1 MGYNLFGSDGTQVSL
16 AVVAYDYFR
25 ETAGVEMRSVFN
37 AFVAAVLAATT
48 GLGIGSAYAQQ
59 KPTRLLI
66 FAAGGP
72 VDFVGRILAAKLSP
86 LLGSPVV
93 IEPRPGANGVIAAQA
108 VANAEPDGTTL
119 LLTSSGLF
127 TITPTLTKDLP
138 YDTDRDFIAIS
149 RIVVNATACVVSVA
163 LPANNVRE
171 FVELANSRKEP
182 LIFGSPGIGNIGH
195 LWIEQ
200 FKAATKLNITHVPYK
215 GIAPVLIDVLGG
227 RVTGTFGDMPAFL
240 SHIKAGK
247 LKALGL
253 VGTKRNSAA
262 PDIPTIFEQ
271 GFPGVDALSWY
282 GVLAPVKTPPA
293 VVAKIAEALAR
304 SLADPDLKEKLAASG
319 VESAWSTAD
328 ELRQVIQND
337 RARLAKIIIERK
349 IVAE

>member
-1 MGYNLFGSDGTQVSL
+1 
-16 AVVAYDYFR
+16 
-25 ETAGVEMRSVFN
+25 MRRFCN
-37 AFVAAVLAATT
+37 AFAAAVLAVTL
-48 GLGIGSAYAQQ
+48 GLGISSAHAQQ

-86 LLGSPVV
+86 LLGTLVV
-93 IEPRPGANGVIAAQA
+93 VEPRPGANGVIAAQA

-119 LLTSSGLF
+119 LLSSSGLF
-127 TITPTLTKDLP
+127 TITPTLTRELP
-138 YDTDRDFIAIS
+138 YDTDRDFVPVS
-149 RIVVNATACVVSVA
+149 RIVVNATAFVVGAS

-171 FVELANSRKEP
+171 FVEFANSRKEP
-182 LIFGSPGIGNIGH
+182 LAFGSPGIGNIGH
-195 LWIEQ
+195 LWIET

-227 RVTGTFGDMPAFL
+227 RVAGTFADMPAL
-240 SHIKAGK
+240 LPHIKSGK
-247 LKALGL
+247 MKALGL

-262 PDIPTIFEQ
+262 PDIPTIYEQ

-282 GVLAPVKTPPA
+282 GVLAPAKTPPA

-304 SLADPDLKEKLAASG
+304 ALADPDLKERLAASG
-319 VESAWSTAD
+319 VESAWSTAE
-328 ELRQVIQND
+328 ELKQIIQND
-337 RARLAKIIIERK
+337 RARLAKIIVEQK

>member
-1 MGYNLFGSDGTQVSL
+1 M
-16 AVVAYDYFR
+16 
-25 ETAGVEMRSVFN
+25 EMKRFFN
-37 AFVAAVLAATT
+37 AFAAAVLAVTM
-48 GLGIGSAYAQQ
+48 GLGTSSAYAQQ

-108 VANAEPDGTTL
+108 VANAEPDGATL

-127 TITPTLTKDLP
+127 TITPTLTRDLP
-138 YDTDRDFIAIS
+138 YDTDRDFTPVA
-149 RIVVNATACVVSVA
+149 RIVVNATACVVAVS

-171 FVELANSRKEP
+171 FVEFANSRKEP
-182 LIFGSPGIGNIGH
+182 LVFGSPGIGNIGH
-195 LWIEQ
+195 LWIET
-200 FKAATKLNITHVPYK
+200 FKTATKLNLTHVPYK
-215 GIAPVLIDVLGG
+215 GIAPVLIDVIGG
-227 RVTGTFGDMPAFL
+227 RVAGAFGDMPAL
-240 SHIKAGK
+240 LPHIKGGK

-262 PDIPTIFEQ
+262 PDIPTIHEQ

-282 GVLAPVKTPPA
+282 GVLAPAKTPPA
-293 VVAKIAEALAR
+293 VVAKTADALAR
-304 SLADPDLKEKLAASG
+304 ALADPDLKERLAASG

-328 ELRQVIQND
+328 ELKQVIQND
-337 RARLAKIIIERK
+337 RARLAKIIIEQK

>member
-1 MGYNLFGSDGTQVSL
+1 
-16 AVVAYDYFR
+16 
-25 ETAGVEMRSVFN
+25 MRRFCN
-37 AFVAAVLAATT
+37 AFAAAVLAVTL
-48 GLGIGSAYAQQ
+48 GLGISSAHAQQ

-86 LLGSPVV
+86 LLGTPVV

-119 LLTSSGLF
+119 LLSSSGLF
-127 TITPTLTKDLP
+127 TITPTLTRELP
-138 YDTDRDFIAIS
+138 YDTDRDFVPVS
-149 RIVVNATACVVSVA
+149 RIVVNATAFVVGAS

-171 FVELANSRKEP
+171 FVEFANSRKEP
-182 LIFGSPGIGNIGH
+182 LAFGSPGIGNIGH
-195 LWIEQ
+195 LWIET
-200 FKAATKLNITHVPYK
+200 FKAATKLHITHVPYK

-227 RVTGTFGDMPAFL
+227 RVAGTFADMPAL
-240 SHIKAGK
+240 LPHIKSGK
-247 LKALGL
+247 MKALGL

-262 PDIPTIFEQ
+262 PDIPTIYEQ

-282 GVLAPVKTPPA
+282 GVLAPAKTPPA

-304 SLADPDLKEKLAASG
+304 ALADPDLKERLAASG
-319 VESAWSTAD
+319 VESAWSTAE
-328 ELRQVIQND
+328 ELKQIIQND
-337 RARLAKIIIERK
+337 RARLAKIIVEQK

>member
-1 MGYNLFGSDGTQVSL
+1 MSRFSIALTSVIL
-16 AVVAYDYFR
+16 AVTVGF
-25 ETAGVEMRSVFN
+25 GVS
-37 AFVAAVLAATT
+37 
-48 GLGIGSAYAQQ
+48 SAHAQQ

-86 LLGSPVV
+86 LLGTPVV

-119 LLTSSGLF
+119 LLSSSGLF
-127 TITPTLTKDLP
+127 TITPTLTRDLP
-138 YDTDRDFIAIS
+138 YDTDRDFVPVS
-149 RIVVNATACVVSVA
+149 RIVVNATAFVVGAS
-163 LPANNVRE
+163 LPVNNVRE
-171 FVELANSRKEP
+171 FVEFANSRKEP
-182 LIFGSPGIGNIGH
+182 LAFGSPGIGNIGH
-195 LWIEQ
+195 LWIET

-227 RVTGTFGDMPAFL
+227 RVAGTFADMPAL
-240 SHIKAGK
+240 LPHIKSGK
-247 LKALGL
+247 MKALGL

-262 PDIPTIFEQ
+262 PDIPTIYEQ

-282 GVLAPVKTPPA
+282 GVLAPAKTPPA

-304 SLADPDLKEKLAASG
+304 ALADPDLKERLAASG
-319 VESAWSTAD
+319 VESAWSTAE
-328 ELRQVIQND
+328 ELKQLIQND
-337 RARLAKIIIERK
+337 RARLAKIIVEQK

>member
-1 MGYNLFGSDGTQVSL
+1 VSP
-16 AVVAYDYFR
+16 AFVAYDFFL
-25 ETAGVEMRSVFN
+25 ETAGLEMRRFCN
-37 AFVAAVLAATT
+37 AFAAAVLAVTL
-48 GLGIGSAYAQQ
+48 GLGISSAHAQQ

-86 LLGSPVV
+86 LLGTPVV

-119 LLTSSGLF
+119 LLSSSGLF
-127 TITPTLTKDLP
+127 TITPTLTRELP
-138 YDTDRDFIAIS
+138 YDTDRDFVPVS
-149 RIVVNATACVVSVA
+149 RIVVNATAFVVGAS

-171 FVELANSRKEP
+171 FVEFANSRKEP
-182 LIFGSPGIGNIGH
+182 LAFGSPGIGNIGH
-195 LWIEQ
+195 LWIET
-200 FKAATKLNITHVPYK
+200 FKAATKLHITHVPYK

-227 RVTGTFGDMPAFL
+227 RVAGTFADMPAL
-240 SHIKAGK
+240 LPHIKSGK
-247 LKALGL
+247 MKALGL

-262 PDIPTIFEQ
+262 PDIPTIYEQ

-282 GVLAPVKTPPA
+282 GVLAPAKTPPA

-304 SLADPDLKEKLAASG
+304 ALADPDLKERLAASG
-319 VESAWSTAD
+319 VESAWSTAE
-328 ELRQVIQND
+328 ELKQLIQND
-337 RARLAKIIIERK
+337 RARLAKIIVEQK

>member
-1 MGYNLFGSDGTQVSL
+1 
-16 AVVAYDYFR
+16 
-25 ETAGVEMRSVFN
+25 MRRFCN
-37 AFVAAVLAATT
+37 AFAAAVLAVTL
-48 GLGIGSAYAQQ
+48 GLGIGSAHAQQ

-86 LLGSPVV
+86 LLGTPVV

-119 LLTSSGLF
+119 LLSSSGLF
-127 TITPTLTKDLP
+127 TITPTLTRDLP
-138 YDTDRDFIAIS
+138 YDTDRDFVPVS
-149 RIVVNATACVVSVA
+149 RIVVNATAFVVGAS
-163 LPANNVRE
+163 LPVNNVRE
-171 FVELANSRKEP
+171 FVEFANSREEP
-182 LIFGSPGIGNIGH
+182 LAFGSPGIGNIGH
-195 LWIEQ
+195 LWIET

-227 RVTGTFGDMPAFL
+227 RVAGTFADMPAL
-240 SHIKAGK
+240 LPHIKSGK
-247 LKALGL
+247 MKALGL

-262 PDIPTIFEQ
+262 PDIPTIYEQ

-282 GVLAPVKTPPA
+282 GVLAPATTPPA

-304 SLADPDLKEKLAASG
+304 ALADPDLKERLAASG
-319 VESAWSTAD
+319 VESAWSTAE
-328 ELRQVIQND
+328 ELKQIIQND
-337 RARLAKIIIERK
+337 RARLAKIIVEQK

>member
-1 MGYNLFGSDGTQVSL
+1 MKRLFDVI
-16 AVVAYDYFR
+16 AV
-25 ETAGVEMRSVFN
+25 
-37 AFVAAVLAATT
+37 AVLAVTT

-72 VDFVGRILAAKLSP
+72 VDFVGRVLAAKLSP
-86 LLGSPVV
+86 LLGSAVV
-93 IEPRPGANGVIAAQA
+93 VEARPGANGVIAAQA
-108 VANAEPDGTTL
+108 VVNSEPDGTTL

-127 TITPTLTKDLP
+127 TITPTLTRDLP
-138 YDTDRDFIAIS
+138 YDTDRDFVPVS
-149 RIVVNATACVVSVA
+149 RIVVNATACVVSVS

-171 FVELANSRKEP
+171 FVDYANSRKEP
-182 LIFGSPGIGNIGH
+182 LAFGSPGIGNIGH

-200 FKAATKLNITHVPYK
+200 FKAATRLNLTHVPYK

-227 RVTGTFGDMPAFL
+227 RIAAGFGDMPALL

-253 VGTKRNSAA
+253 VGNRRNSAA
-262 PDIPTIFEQ
+262 PDIPTIHEQ

-282 GVLAPVKTPPA
+282 AVLAPVKTPPA
-293 VVAKIAEALAR
+293 VIAKISEALAR
-304 SLADPDLKEKLAASG
+304 ALADPELKERLAASG
-319 VESAWSTAD
+319 VESAWSTAE

-337 RARLAKIIIERK
+337 RARLAKIIVERK

>member
-1 MGYNLFGSDGTQVSL
+1 MSRLSSALT
-16 AVVAYDYFR
+16 
-25 ETAGVEMRSVFN
+25 
-37 AFVAAVLAATT
+37 AAVLAATM
-48 GLGIGSAYAQQ
+48 GFGISAACAQQ

-72 VDFVGRILAAKLSP
+72 VDFVGRVLAAKLSP

-93 IEPRPGANGVIAAQA
+93 VEPRPGANGVIAAQA

-138 YDTDRDFIAIS
+138 YDTDRDFAPVA
-149 RIVVNATACVVSVA
+149 RIVVNATACVVSVS

-171 FVELANSRKEP
+171 FVAYANSQKE
-182 LIFGSPGIGNIGH
+182 LLAFGSPGIGNIGH

-200 FKAATKLNITHVPYK
+200 FKAATKLNLTHVPYK
-215 GIAPVLIDVLGG
+215 GIAPVLIDILGG
-227 RVTGTFGDMPAFL
+227 RVAAGFGDMPALL

-253 VGTKRNSAA
+253 VGNKRNSAA
-262 PDIPTIFEQ
+262 PDIPTIDEQ
-271 GFPGVDALSWY
+271 GYPGVDALSWY

-293 VVAKIAEALAR
+293 VVAKLAEALAR
-304 SLADPDLKEKLAASG
+304 ALADPELKERLAASG

-328 ELRQVIQND
+328 ELRQVIQSD
-337 RARLAKIIIERK
+337 RARLAKIIVERK

>member
-1 MGYNLFGSDGTQVSL
+1 
-16 AVVAYDYFR
+16 
-25 ETAGVEMRSVFN
+25 MRRFCN
-37 AFVAAVLAATT
+37 AFAAAVLAVTL
-48 GLGIGSAYAQQ
+48 GLGISSAHAQQ

-86 LLGSPVV
+86 LLGTPVV

-119 LLTSSGLF
+119 LLSSSGLF
-127 TITPTLTKDLP
+127 TITPTLTRDLP
-138 YDTDRDFIAIS
+138 YDTDRDFVPVS
-149 RIVVNATACVVSVA
+149 RIVVNATAFVVGAS
-163 LPANNVRE
+163 LPVNNVRE
-171 FVELANSRKEP
+171 FVEFANSRKEP
-182 LIFGSPGIGNIGH
+182 LAFGSPGIGNIGH
-195 LWIEQ
+195 LWIET

-227 RVTGTFGDMPAFL
+227 RVAGTFADMPAL
-240 SHIKAGK
+240 LPHIKSGK
-247 LKALGL
+247 MKALGL

-262 PDIPTIFEQ
+262 PDIPTIYEQ

-282 GVLAPVKTPPA
+282 GVLAPAKTPPA

-304 SLADPDLKEKLAASG
+304 ALADPDLKERLAASG
-319 VESAWSTAD
+319 VESAWSTAE
-328 ELRQVIQND
+328 ELKQLIQND
-337 RARLAKIIIERK
+337 RARLAKIIVEQK

>member
-1 MGYNLFGSDGTQVSL
+1 
-16 AVVAYDYFR
+16 
-25 ETAGVEMRSVFN
+25 MRKFFN
-37 AFVAAVLAATT
+37 ALASAVLAVAI
-48 GLGIGSAYAQQ
+48 GLAGSFAYAQQ

-86 LLGSPVV
+86 LLASQVV

-108 VANAEPDGTTL
+108 VANSEPDGTTL

-138 YDTDRDFIAIS
+138 YDTDRDFAPVS
-149 RIVVNATACVVSVA
+149 RIVVNATAFVVGAST
-163 LPANNVRE
+163 PANNVRD
-171 FVELANSRKEP
+171 FVEYANSRKEP

-195 LWIEQ
+195 LWIET
-200 FKAATKLNITHVPYK
+200 FKVATKLNITHVPYK

-227 RVTGTFGDMPAFL
+227 RVDGTFGDMPAFL
-240 SHIKAGK
+240 SYIKAGK

-262 PDIPTIFEQ
+262 PDIPTIAEQ

-282 GVLAPVKTPPA
+282 GVLAPAKTPPA
-293 VVAKIAEALAR
+293 VVAKIAESLAR
-304 SLADPDLKEKLAASG
+304 ALADPDLKEKLAASG
-319 VESAWSTAD
+319 VESAWSTA
-328 ELRQVIQND
+328 EEFKQIIQND
-337 RARLAKIIIERK
+337 RARLAKIIVEQK